1 MNKFTKM
8 ALILAVVLLSVGL
21 VSVIGAFAMGLT
33 WDSLGDMVN
42 KGKLSFDL
50 DDIIFDEEHTDDRPE
65 NINSDK
71 GQIETQN
78 SNIQSQRKED
88 NEFTAVQED
97 FHSLDIEFGYG
108 TLEIKYGDVEK
119 LQIKQKN
126 VDKYRCYV
134 EEGALHIEGNQK
146 IKVNNSNYDGE
157 ITIVIPKNMVF
168 QEVDLEVGAG
178 KADVANLKA
187 NQVDI
192 ELGAGEVNVTGLDTK
207 KFDAKTGA
215 GKLYAELVGKQN
227 DYRYELECG
236 IGQLK
241 IGDSSYNGLKT
252 EQKISN
258 PGAERF
264 ADIECG
270 VGEIIIKFQEQ

>member
-1 MNKFTKM
+1 MKKFTKI
-8 ALILAVVLLSVGL
+8 ALILAVVLFSVGL
-21 VSVIGAFAMGLT
+21 VSVIGSFAMGLT
-33 WDSLGDMVN
+33 WDSLGDMVD
-42 KGKLSFDL
+42 KGKFSFDFSNADEQL
-50 DDIIFDEEHTDDRPE
+50 YFDINQEQEDMVQDNMQSPE
-65 NINSDK
+65 
-71 GQIETQN
+71 
-78 SNIQSQRKED
+78 KED
-88 NEFTAVQED
+88 NGFNAVQED

-108 TLEIKYGDVEK
+108 TLEIKYGDVESV
-119 LQIKQKN
+119 QIKQKN

-146 IKVNNSNYDGE
+146 IKIDNSNHDGE
-157 ITIVIPKNMVF
+157 ITIVVPKNMVF

-178 KADVANLKA
+178 KGDVANLKA

-192 ELGAGEVNVTGLDTK
+192 ELGAGEMNVTGLDTK

-215 GKLYAELVGKQN
+215 GKLYAELVGKQT
-227 DYRYELECG
+227 DYSYELECG

-241 IGDSSYNGLKT
+241 IGESSYSGLKT

-258 PGAERF
+258 QGAERF
-264 ADIECG
+264 VDIECG

>member
-1 MNKFTKM
+1 MKKFTKI
-8 ALILAVVLLSVGL
+8 ALILAVVLFSVGL
-21 VSVIGAFAMGLT
+21 VSVISSFAMGLT

-50 DDIIFDEEHTDDRPE
+50 DDII
-65 NINSDK
+65 
-71 GQIETQN
+71 
-78 SNIQSQRKED
+78 ED
-88 NEFTAVQED
+88 NGFATVQED

-134 EEGALHIEGNQK
+134 EEGSLHIEGNLK
-146 IKVNNSNYDGE
+146 TKVDIANHDGE
-157 ITIVIPKNMVF
+157 ITIVIPKNIVF

-227 DYRYELECG
+227 DYSYELECG

-241 IGDSSYNGLKT
+241 IGDSSYSGLGT
-252 EQKISN
+252 EQNITN

>member
-1 MNKFTKM
+1 MKKFTKI
-8 ALILAVVLLSVGL
+8 ALILVVVLLSVGL
-21 VSVIGAFAMGLT
+21 VSVIGSFAMGLT

-50 DDIIFDEEHTDDRPE
+50 DDII
-65 NINSDK
+65 
-71 GQIETQN
+71 
-78 SNIQSQRKED
+78 ED

-207 KFDAKTGA
+207 KFEAKTGA

-227 DYRYELECG
+227 DYSYELECG

-241 IGDSSYNGLKT
+241 IGDSSYSGLGT
-252 EQKISN
+252 EQNITN

>member
-1 MNKFTKM
+1 MKKFTKI
-8 ALILAVVLLSVGL
+8 ALILAVVLFSVGL
-21 VSVIGAFAMGLT
+21 VSVIGSFAMGLT
-33 WDSLGDMVN
+33 WDSLGNMVDR
-42 KGKLSFDL
+42 GKFSFDFS
-50 DDIIFDEEHTDDRPE
+50 DDDEQLYFDINEEKEDTAQDNMP
-65 NINSDK
+65 
-71 GQIETQN
+71 
-78 SNIQSQRKED
+78 SQEKED
-88 NEFTAVQED
+88 NSFSTVQDE

-108 TLEIKYGDVEK
+108 MLEIQYGDVEK
-119 LQIKQKN
+119 IQIKQKD

-134 EEGALHIEGNQK
+134 AEGSLHIEGNQK
-146 IKVNNSNYDGE
+146 IKINNSNHDGE
-157 ITIVIPKNMVF
+157 ITIVVPKNMVF

-178 KADVANLKA
+178 KADVAGLKA

-192 ELGAGEVNVTGLDTK
+192 ELGAGEMNVTGLDTK

-227 DYRYELECG
+227 DYSYELECG

-241 IGDSSYNGLKT
+241 IGESSYSGLKT

-258 PGAERF
+258 QGAERF
-264 ADIECG
+264 VDIECG

>member
-1 MNKFTKM
+1 MKKFTKI

-50 DDIIFDEEHTDDRPE
+50 DDII
-65 NINSDK
+65 
-71 GQIETQN
+71 
-78 SNIQSQRKED
+78 ED

-227 DYRYELECG
+227 DYSYELECG

-241 IGDSSYNGLKT
+241 IGDSSYSGLGT
-252 EQKISN
+252 EQNITN

>member
-1 MNKFTKM
+1 MKKFTKI

-21 VSVIGAFAMGLT
+21 VSVIGSFAMGLT

-50 DDIIFDEEHTDDRPE
+50 DDII
-65 NINSDK
+65 
-71 GQIETQN
+71 
-78 SNIQSQRKED
+78 ED

-168 QEVDLEVGAG
+168 QDVDLEVGAG

-227 DYRYELECG
+227 DYSYELECG

-241 IGDSSYNGLKT
+241 IGDSSYSGLGT
-252 EQKISN
+252 EQNITN

>member
-1 MNKFTKM
+1 MKKFTKI

-21 VSVIGAFAMGLT
+21 VSVIGAFALGLT

-50 DDIIFDEEHTDDRPE
+50 DDII
-65 NINSDK
+65 
-71 GQIETQN
+71 
-78 SNIQSQRKED
+78 ED

-227 DYRYELECG
+227 DYSYELECG

-241 IGDSSYNGLKT
+241 IGDSSYSGLGT
-252 EQKISN
+252 EQNITN

>member
-1 MNKFTKM
+1 MKKFTKI

-50 DDIIFDEEHTDDRPE
+50 DDII
-65 NINSDK
+65 
-71 GQIETQN
+71 
-78 SNIQSQRKED
+78 ED

-178 KADVANLKA
+178 KADVENLKA

-215 GKLYAELVGKQN
+215 GKLYAELVEKQN
-227 DYRYELECG
+227 DYSYELECG

-241 IGDSSYNGLKT
+241 IGDSSYSGLGT
-252 EQKISN
+252 EQNITN

>member
-1 MNKFTKM
+1 MKKFTKI

-50 DDIIFDEEHTDDRPE
+50 DDII
-65 NINSDK
+65 
-71 GQIETQN
+71 
-78 SNIQSQRKED
+78 ED

-227 DYRYELECG
+227 DYSYELECG

-241 IGDSSYNGLKT
+241 IGDSSYRGLGT
-252 EQKISN
+252 EQNITNS
-258 PGAERF
+258 GAERF

>member
-1 MNKFTKM
+1 MKKFTKI
-8 ALILAVVLLSVGL
+8 ALILVVVLLSVGL
-21 VSVIGAFAMGLT
+21 VSVIGSFAMGLT

-50 DDIIFDEEHTDDRPE
+50 DDII
-65 NINSDK
+65 
-71 GQIETQN
+71 
-78 SNIQSQRKED
+78 ED

-227 DYRYELECG
+227 DYSYELECG

-241 IGDSSYNGLKT
+241 IGDSSYSGLGT
-252 EQKISN
+252 EQNITN
-258 PGAERF
+258 AGAERF

>member
-1 MNKFTKM
+1 MKKFTKI
-8 ALILAVVLLSVGL
+8 ALILAVVLFSVGL
-21 VSVIGAFAMGLT
+21 VSVISSFAMGLT
-33 WDSLGDMVN
+33 WDSLGDMVDR
-42 KGKLSFDL
+42 GKFSFNFKDDDEPLYVDMNQDYGDASQDNMLSQ
-50 DDIIFDEEHTDDRPE
+50 E
-65 NINSDK
+65 
-71 GQIETQN
+71 
-78 SNIQSQRKED
+78 KED
-88 NEFTAVQED
+88 NGFVAVQED

-134 EEGALHIEGNQK
+134 EEGSLHIEGNLK
-146 IKVNNSNYDGE
+146 TKVGIANHDGE
-157 ITIVIPKNMVF
+157 ITIVIPKNIVF

-192 ELGAGEVNVTGLDTK
+192 ELGAGEINLTGLDTK

-227 DYRYELECG
+227 DYSYELECG

-241 IGDSSYNGLKT
+241 IGDSSYSGLGT
-252 EQKISN
+252 EQNITN

>member
-1 MNKFTKM
+1 MKKFTKI
-8 ALILAVVLLSVGL
+8 ALILAVVLFSVGL
-21 VSVIGAFAMGLT
+21 VSVISSFAMGLT

-50 DDIIFDEEHTDDRPE
+50 DDII
-65 NINSDK
+65 
-71 GQIETQN
+71 
-78 SNIQSQRKED
+78 ED
-88 NEFTAVQED
+88 NGFTAVQED

-119 LQIKQKN
+119 LQIEQKN

-134 EEGALHIEGNQK
+134 EEGSLHIEGNLK
-146 IKVNNSNYDGE
+146 TKVGIANHDGE
-157 ITIVIPKNMVF
+157 ITIVIPKNIVF

-192 ELGAGEVNVTGLDTK
+192 ELGAGEMKVTGLDTK

-227 DYRYELECG
+227 DYSYELECG

-241 IGDSSYNGLKT
+241 IGDSSYSGLGT
-252 EQKISN
+252 EQNITN

-270 VGEIIIKFQEQ
+270 VGEIKIQFKEQ

>member
-1 MNKFTKM
+1 M
-8 ALILAVVLLSVGL
+8 
-21 VSVIGAFAMGLT
+21 
-33 WDSLGDMVN
+33 
-42 KGKLSFDL
+42 
-50 DDIIFDEEHTDDRPE
+50 
-65 NINSDK
+65 
-71 GQIETQN
+71 
-78 SNIQSQRKED
+78 
-88 NEFTAVQED
+88 
-97 FHSLDIEFGYG
+97 
-108 TLEIKYGDVEK
+108 EIKYGDVEK

-227 DYRYELECG
+227 DYSYELGWG

-241 IGDSSYNGLKT
+241 IGDSSYSGLGT
-252 EQKISN
+252 EQNITN